1 MTVSNPFS
9 NEKIRKITAIK
20 KINVTVVMFMVCRDV
35 FSVPHRMDNMIVRGE
50 EYDSLS
56 WPIYEEIIAASFT
69 IIHFH
74 LIIDNR

>member
-1 MTVSNPFS
+1 MIVSF
-9 NEKIRKITAIK
+9 EVLKIAAIK
-20 KINVTVVMFMVCRDV
+20 KINVTVVMFIVCRDV
-35 FSVPHRMDNMIVRGE
+35 FSVPHRMDYMIVRGE

-74 LIIDNR
+74 WISLLKK